1 MLSNNHV
8 RLTHA
13 LTIRV
18 IHILTMQQNH
28 HIRILLNRT
37 RLTQIRNHRTLI
49 STLLRT
55 TVQLRQRNHRNIQLL
70 SQQLQATRELRN
82 LLLTRLNLLTR
93 THQLQVVQ
101 HHKLQ
106 IITLLEATAL
116 RANLHQRHIRRI
128 INKERS
134 RINTALQSRQVRPAL
149 SIQVTLLQTTHRNL
163 ALRRENTHRQLSTT
177 HLQ

>member
-1 MLSNNHV
+1 
-8 RLTHA
+8 
-13 LTIRV
+13 
-18 IHILTMQQNH
+18 MQQNH
-28 HIRILLNRT
+28 YIRILLNRT

-106 IITLLEATAL
+106 IITLLEATTL
-116 RANLHQRHIRRI
+116 RANLRHSDAWRVIHIDLRLTQATHGDNQVLPFFFI
-128 INKERS
+128 QLTSSQVIS
-134 RINTALQSRQVRPAL
+134 INT
-149 SIQVTLLQTTHRNL
+149 TF
-163 ALRRENTHRQLSTT
+163 
-177 HLQ
+177 

>member
-1 MLSNNHV
+1 
-8 RLTHA
+8 
-13 LTIRV
+13 
-18 IHILTMQQNH
+18 MQQNH

-70 SQQLQATRELRN
+70 SQQLQATRKLRN

-116 RANLHQRHIRRI
+116 RANLHQSHIRRI
-128 INKERS
+128 INKER
-134 RINTALQSRQVRPAL
+134 R
-149 SIQVTLLQTTHRNL
+149 
-163 ALRRENTHRQLSTT
+163 
-177 HLQ
+177 